1 MNYLDKIIEEIKNID
16 EKSISNDISTNPS
29 TRIIESQKIY
39 IWIRIYLKEEVDVL
53 EGDEYKMEYIPSG
66 ENLTTKFVSF
76 GKKNLNR
83 DHQDQIINF
92 DPEVDRKILCL
103 MVDENEINTRKDIP
117 FIRTLFK
124 TSRFY
129 DYQVIRRSD
138 LTFTNQRTQNCPE
151 YIDCDF

>member
-1 MNYLDKIIEEIKNID
+1 MNYLDKLIEDIKTID
-16 EKSISNDISTNPS
+16 EKSTSNMVDNKPT
-29 TRIIESQKIY
+29 TKIIESQKIY
-39 IWIRIYLKEEVDVL
+39 IWIRVYLKEEVDVI

-66 ENLTTKFVSF
+66 ENLMTKFVSF
-76 GKKNLNR
+76 GKKNLNKN
-83 DHQDQIINF
+83 HQDQIINF
-92 DPEVDRKILCL
+92 DPEVDKKILCL
-103 MVDENEINTRKDIP
+103 MVDENEINTKKDIP

-138 LTFTNQRTQNCPE
+138 LTFTNQRNGECPE